1 MNPEH
6 WTSTL
11 TCVLMIVKRVNS
23 CFLQDQWNCTSTRR
37 WSFSVLEKCYWAM
50 KYKTRNL
57 LRFKSINKA
66 YLKLSKFRIV
76 RFVCVS
82 LRIVTPFINQI
93 TLLWGPFPSQAIIV
107 INFLKCWKKLSTCY
121 SAGTK
126 SLRNSGG
133 NKQTQRALLYAL
145 CQLNAR
151 DLYQFDNLPA
161 CLFVNRLCW
170 ITINVIS
177 QPC

>member
-11 TCVLMIVKRVNS
+11 TCVLMIGKSVNS

-37 WSFSVLEKCYWAM
+37 WS
-50 KYKTRNL
+50 
-57 LRFKSINKA
+57 
-66 YLKLSKFRIV
+66 FRIV

-93 TLLWGPFPSQAIIV
+93 TFVGSPSQANII
-107 INFLKCWKKLSTCY
+107 INFLECWKKLSTCY

-126 SLRNSGG
+126 SLQNSGG
-133 NKQTQRALLYAL
+133 NKQSQRALLFTL
-145 CQLNAR
+145 CQLNNR
-151 DLYQFDNLPA
+151 DLYQFNNLPA
-161 CLFVNRLCW
+161 CFFVNRLCW
-170 ITINVIS
+170 ITINVIN

>member
-11 TCVLMIVKRVNS
+11 TCVLMIGKSVNS

-37 WSFSVLEKCYWAM
+37 WSFRVLEKCYWAM
-50 KYKTRNL
+50 KYKT
-57 LRFKSINKA
+57 
-66 YLKLSKFRIV
+66 
-76 RFVCVS
+76 
-82 LRIVTPFINQI
+82 RIVTPFINQI